1 MNNIFRAYD
10 IRGIYNEELDPIIV
24 ARIGMAFGTYLG
36 GTGKVSLGRDGRT
49 SSIAMEQAL
58 ISGIVST
65 GVHVVSLGL
74 LPIPTANY
82 WTWKNDFTAGV
93 YITASHNPAQ
103 YNGIRFRHPD
113 GTGYTGGNNE
123 IRDIYLGDRFKKA
136 DWDSLGHVSHE
147 DSNVVIEDYLDFI
160 SRHCSYK
167 KKLTVVIDPGNGV
180 GTLTA
185 PRIFKRLG
193 MNVITINSQV
203 DGTFPGRPSE
213 PSAENL
219 VDLCDMVV
227 KSGADLGIG
236 YDGDADRCVFVD
248 EGGRVVQVEKVAVML
263 GRMIIKEHEGP
274 VITTVSG
281 SMIVKEEIERSGGE
295 VITIRVGDVF
305 VAEAIKEY
313 KAAFAAED
321 SAHFFIPFDYSFD
334 DPLLTSMILLE
345 LISNGTSTL
354 GDLAHEI
361 PSYPKTEKAHD
372 CDDGIKFDVIEDVV
386 KHYKAL
392 EHLNL
397 EVSTIDGARI
407 TYPDGW
413 GLIRCSNTQPKV
425 RITVEAHSVDRLNEL
440 EREFTNVFNEMKKG
454 RTAGD
459 LS

>member
-10 IRGIYNEELDPIIV
+10 IRGIYNEELDPAIV

-36 GTGKVSLGRDGRT
+36 GTGRVGLGRDGRT
-49 SSIAMEQAL
+49 SSVAMEQAL

-65 GVHVVSLGL
+65 GVDVVSLGL
-74 LPIPTANY
+74 IPIPTANY
-82 WTWKNDFTAGV
+82 WTWKNEFDAGV
-93 YITASHNPAQ
+93 YITASHNPAE

-113 GTGYTGGNNE
+113 GTGYTGGNDE
-123 IRDIYLGDRFKKA
+123 IRDIYMENRFIKA
-136 DWDSLGHVSHE
+136 GWDSLGHVYQE
-147 DSNVVIEDYLDFI
+147 DGNKVIDDYLGFI

-185 PRIFKRLG
+185 PLIFRRLG
-193 MNVITINSQV
+193 MNVLTINSQV

-219 VDLCDMVV
+219 KDLCNIVL

-248 EGGRVVQVEKVAVML
+248 ERGEVVQVEKIAVLL
-263 GRMIIKEHEGP
+263 GRMIIKDHEGP

-281 SMIVKEEIERSGGE
+281 SMIVKEEIERAGGE

-305 VAEAIKEY
+305 VAEAIKEH
-313 KAAFAAED
+313 KAVFAAED
-321 SAHFFIPFDYSFD
+321 SAHFFIPFDYYFD
-334 DPLLTSMILLE
+334 DPLLTSLLLME
-345 LISNGTSTL
+345 LVSNGTSTL
-354 GDLAHEI
+354 GELADEI

-372 CDDGIKFDVIEDVV
+372 CGDEIKFDVIEDVV
-386 KHYKAL
+386 NYYKAL
-392 EHLNL
+392 DRKDL
-397 EVSTIDGARI
+397 EIGTIDGARI
-407 TYPDGW
+407 VYPEGW

-425 RITVEAHSVDRLNEL
+425 RITVEAHSVERLNEL
-440 EREFTNVFNEMKKG
+440 ELEFTNVFTEMKNG
-454 RTAGD
+454 RSD
-459 LS
+459 